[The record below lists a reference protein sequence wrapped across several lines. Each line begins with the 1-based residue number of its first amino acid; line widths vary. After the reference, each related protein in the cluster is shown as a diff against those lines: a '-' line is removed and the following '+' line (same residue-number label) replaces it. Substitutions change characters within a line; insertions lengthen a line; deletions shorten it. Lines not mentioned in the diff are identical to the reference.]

1 MDSWQ
6 SQKHGLFLQMHFNPI
21 RMLRK
26 ILSKTVLMRGS
37 ILTLTIV
44 FISTETR
51 SQCAMCR
58 AVVEQGGE
66 EVAEG
71 INSGIVY
78 LMAFPY
84 IVVAVAFF
92 LLYRNWRKTA
102 AAS

>member
-1 MDSWQ
+1 MLNKLPISI
-6 SQKHGLFLQMHFNPI
+6 SFSRGFFLS
-21 RMLRK
+21 L
-26 ILSKTVLMRGS
+26 TAVL
-37 ILTLTIV
+37 L
-44 FISTETR
+44 STETR

-92 LLYRNWRKTA
+92 LLYRNWRKTS

>member
-1 MDSWQ
+1 MD
-6 SQKHGLFLQMHFNPI
+6 K
-21 RMLRK
+21 R
-26 ILSKTVLMRGS
+26 S
-37 ILTLTIV
+37 ILLVVI
-44 FISTETR
+44 FMSLKAN

-84 IVVAVAFF
+84 LLVAVAFF
-92 LLYRNWRKTA
+92 LFYRNWKKSSTG
-102 AAS
+102 

>member
-1 MDSWQ
+1 MLSGIRSGKEKGPLWRVL
-6 SQKHGLFLQMHFNPI
+6 SVVALLMSSGSLQA
-21 RMLRK
+21 
-26 ILSKTVLMRGS
+26 
-37 ILTLTIV
+37 
-44 FISTETR
+44 
-51 SQCAMCR
+51 QCAMCR

-84 IVVAVAFF
+84 LVVAVASYLF
-92 LLYRNWRKTA
+92 YRNWKRSS